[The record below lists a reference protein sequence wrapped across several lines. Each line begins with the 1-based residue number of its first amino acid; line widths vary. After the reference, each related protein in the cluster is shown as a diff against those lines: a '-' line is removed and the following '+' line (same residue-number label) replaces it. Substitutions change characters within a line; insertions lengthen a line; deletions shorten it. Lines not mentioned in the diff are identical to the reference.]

1 MKNKK
6 IMKCYLSAAGI
17 KGAIQKKIICNTYES
32 IRFVETIAE
41 AEFFLLPIGIEEI
54 SARQKSELEMAEKLG
69 MKKRVFKEE
78 VFSVMEDVEDPLKLE
93 QEEFRK
99 QQEQLNSTQE
109 ELDDYELSIFK

>member
-1 MKNKK
+1 MKN
-6 IMKCYLSAAGI
+6 
-17 KGAIQKKIICNTYES
+17 KKIICNTYES

>member
-1 MKNKK
+1 
-6 IMKCYLSAAGI
+6 
-17 KGAIQKKIICNTYES
+17 
-32 IRFVETIAE
+32 
-41 AEFFLLPIGIEEI
+41 
-54 SARQKSELEMAEKLG
+54 

-99 QQEQLNSTQE
+99 QQEQLNSKQE